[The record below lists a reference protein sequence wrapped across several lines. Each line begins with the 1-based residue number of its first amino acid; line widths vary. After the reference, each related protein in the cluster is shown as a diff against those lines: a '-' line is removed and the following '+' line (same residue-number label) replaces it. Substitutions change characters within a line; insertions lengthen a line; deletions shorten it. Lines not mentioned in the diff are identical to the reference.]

1 MEVKSTFQEIQE
13 LNKQF
18 KTFKG
23 KLTVEELNDLISKVK
38 TVYKDRRMSTEIYTY
53 CKEHHPKIIQVV
65 KQFRTR
71 TKKKDNQIV
80 IEGETGSGKS
90 VMTLCLLCCLAHL
103 FDRELNLER
112 NVIYFPKTQE
122 LSERLT
128 ILGEKEI
135 LWVDETI
142 KSLYKGRWMNKDA
155 MASNE
160 TVQTERFRNNTV
172 AYCLPNFSELTKS
185 FRDVNIKFR
194 IWCVSTDP
202 AAAVVRVKEKH
213 PDIIQ
218 RSGAWHSEERFQ
230 TLKKRNISPLS
241 TTDEYL
247 NAERQMDGYAADFD
261 WPDLQNVPE
270 LCGWHLLYELFKKRS
285 RVMAKEEEVED
296 GEEKLTKLQSTRRAL
311 IIGMMATIRLS
322 DPELKCIKWYR
333 ANKSFLNALS
343 YKTIQRYWLEAE
355 EKMAERNLKKADV
368 ANILPYGRVVLEP
381 ESDVRGAF
389 KYTFESNAMGTV
401 IMFRGDSELSVI
413 TAYRKN
419 WR

>member
-285 RVMAKEEEVED
+285 RVMAKDEEEKEADNPTGSVAITWKTNSEVMFI
-296 GEEKLTKLQSTRRAL
+296 EKY
-311 IIGMMATIRLS
+311 S
-322 DPELKCIKWYR
+322 DDINWNFSKWYR
-333 ANKSFLNALS
+333 EASPIMKQAMASKTALQRQATLAKKKVLAISLQPTPANSAIN
-343 YKTIQRYWLEAE
+343 Y
-355 EKMAERNLKKADV
+355 NL
-368 ANILPYGRVVLEP
+368 LPVGRGEQA
-381 ESDVRGAF
+381 S
-389 KYTFESNAMGTV
+389 
-401 IMFRGDSELSVI
+401 
-413 TAYRKN
+413 
-419 WR
+419 

>member
-285 RVMAKEEEVED
+285 RVMAKEEEEKEVENTPKNRTENKFKD
-296 GEEKLTKLQSTRRAL
+296 GHMKFVLKLRNDGLTKLEAWKSYGSHIGVTR
-311 IIGMMATIRLS
+311 
-322 DPELKCIKWYR
+322 
-333 ANKSFLNALS
+333 
-343 YKTIQRYWLEAE
+343 KTFYLWWHSLE
-355 EKMAERNLKKADV
+355 DV
-368 ANILPYGRVVLEP
+368 AASSTLTVNHHSAINYNLLPHGG
-381 ESDVRGAF
+381 SGH
-389 KYTFESNAMGTV
+389 TS
-401 IMFRGDSELSVI
+401 
-413 TAYRKN
+413 
-419 WR
+419 